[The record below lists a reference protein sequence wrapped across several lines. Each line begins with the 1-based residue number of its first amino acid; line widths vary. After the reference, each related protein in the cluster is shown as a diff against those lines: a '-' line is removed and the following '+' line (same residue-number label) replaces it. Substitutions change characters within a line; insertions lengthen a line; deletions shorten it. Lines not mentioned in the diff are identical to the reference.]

1 MKQKPVKTAYRHE
14 FRRQRND
21 QGVDLPPPAE
31 TSQEGGK
38 LVMTIAGVRYIGKRT
53 GGAFVWVA
61 EDGSG

>member
-31 TSQEGGK
+31 TRQEGSV
-38 LVMTIAGVRYIGKRT
+38 LVMTIGGVKYIGKKI
-53 GGAFVWVA
+53 GGAFVWV
-61 EDGSG
+61 EDAGG